1 VKSNNCLGTLLSFL
15 VLTRVR
21 RPIRNGWW
29 NGSGGEFRQ
38 ILWSSAHVRGG
49 RKTDSSEISPF
60 SCPLVRPPRLQWI
73 VAGGAAAARPR
84 RPTQSQAA
92 ISAAPPQHPL
102 PPGDWVGHPTY
113 EGRGGDT
120 CGRER
125 AAQRWRRPILVNTAG
140 ERSSRSGRKSWWCF
154 FRSATEVDFSHH
166 SFLFFLDALGTCG
179 VCLDRAATGREINES
194 GCVISFCSAPAYS
207 EDLRRVAGLGGVGEG
222 ASAAWC
228 CVRTVAHFYR
238 FLCW

>member
-1 VKSNNCLGTLLSFL
+1 MNTSDRQYDNVKSNNCLGTLLSSL

-84 RPTQSQAA
+84 RPTQSQAG
-92 ISAAPPQHPL
+92 ISAAPPQPPL

-113 EGRGGDT
+113 EGRGDDT
-120 CGRER
+120 CGPL
-125 AAQRWRRPILVNTAG
+125 WP
-140 ERSSRSGRKSWWCF
+140 RK
-154 FRSATEVDFSHH
+154 
-166 SFLFFLDALGTCG
+166 
-179 VCLDRAATGREINES
+179 
-194 GCVISFCSAPAYS
+194 
-207 EDLRRVAGLGGVGEG
+207 GG
-222 ASAAWC
+222 A
-228 CVRTVAHFYR
+228 TVAEANTGEHGRREKLAFGEEELVVRLPVSHTRSISLAIPSY
-238 FLCW
+238 FGP